1 MRSRVLVLA
10 LLAGLALVLPF
21 DGSAF
26 GAELR
31 FSRVEGTGG
40 VPLNV
45 VEAGERG
52 KPAILLVHGIGQSYL
67 SFEPQLRSALAG
79 EFHLV
84 AFDLRGHG
92 SSGKPWQREAY
103 VDSAAWAGDVQR
115 VIAATGLQRP
125 VLLGWSYGTL
135 VVGDYLRHTGTSG
148 IAGVVLTGAYGGLT
162 PPPPANPQAAEA
174 MRRSREAAASP
185 DIEQRLA
192 ATRRTAGM
200 LTAKTMPP
208 EWVERAATIGMM
220 VPGDARVHMFD
231 RRFDNRDLIP
241 RIDVPLRLVAAGKDL
256 STPEADA
263 RTLAAGLP
271 LVSVSVYP
279 DAGHSPFTEDP
290 DRFNRELAE
299 FARAAFARPAPAR

>member
-1 MRSRVLVLA
+1 MRCRHRLPI
-10 LLAGLALVLPF
+10 LLAALACLAALVPA
-21 DGSAF
+21 AF

-31 FSRVEGTGG
+31 FSRIEGTGG

-67 SFEPQLRSALAG
+67 SFEPQLRSALAE

-92 SSGKPWQREAY
+92 ASGKPWQRDAY
-103 VDSAAWAGDVQR
+103 VDSAAWAGDLQR

-135 VVGDYLRHTGTSG
+135 VVTDYLRHAGTGG
-148 IAGVVLTGAYGGLT
+148 IAGIVLTGAYGGLT
-162 PPPPANPQAAEA
+162 PPPAANPQAAEA

-200 LTAKTMPP
+200 LTAKPMPP

-231 RRFDNRDLIP
+231 RRFDNRDVVP

-271 LVSVSVYP
+271 LASVSVYP
-279 DAGHSPFTEDP
+279 DAGHSPFTEDAE
-290 DRFNRELAE
+290 RFNRELAE
-299 FARAAFARPAPAR
+299 FARAAFARAAPAR

>member
-1 MRSRVLVLA
+1 MRSRHVLPT
-10 LLAGLALVLPF
+10 LLAALACLAALVPA
-21 DGSAF
+21 AF

-67 SFEPQLRSALAG
+67 SFEPQLRSALAD

-92 SSGKPWQREAY
+92 ASGKPWQRDAY

-125 VLLGWSYGTL
+125 VVLGWSYGTL
-135 VVGDYLRHTGTSG
+135 VVGDYLRHAGTGG
-148 IAGVVLTGAYGGLT
+148 IAGIVLTGAYGGLT
-162 PPPPANPQAAEA
+162 PPPPSNPQVAEA
-174 MRRSREAAASP
+174 MRRSREASASP

-200 LTAKTMPP
+200 LTAKPMPP
-208 EWVERAATIGMM
+208 EWVERATTIGMM
-220 VPGDARVHMFD
+220 VPGDARLHMFD

-241 RIDVPLRLVAAGKDL
+241 GVDVPLRLVTAAKDL

-263 RTLAAGLP
+263 RALAAALP
-271 LVSVSVYP
+271 LASVSVYP

-290 DRFNRELAE
+290 ERFNRELAE
-299 FARAAFARPAPAR
+299 FARAAFARQATAR